1 MKTLY
6 LMLRE
11 RFGNF
16 AKQYDYQTIIVFLNI
31 PLATIRN
38 RIEQNEK
45 TLARHKV
52 KHNIIEEMAKTF
64 EPPQPDE
71 NAIKYY
77 ANQPIDEWI
86 AEHLAPSS
94 N

>member
-1 MKTLY
+1 MV
-6 LMLRE
+6 
-11 RFGNF
+11 
-16 AKQYDYQTIIVFLNI
+16 IVFLNI
-31 PLATIRN
+31 PLATIKK
-38 RIEQNEK
+38 RIEQNEQ
-45 TLARHKV
+45 TQARHRV
-52 KHNIIEEMAKTF
+52 RQDIIEEMAKTF

-86 AEHLAPSS
+86 AEHFAPSS